1 MLEGQA
7 AWGRHPV
14 PATGVLIAVVDDDES
29 VRRATRRLLRA
40 AGFEA
45 ETYAS
50 GTEFLEAI
58 KHSRPSCIIVD
69 LHMPGMS
76 GLEVQSRLAVG
87 GFEIP
92 VLFITAY
99 DDPGARDRALQAG
112 AVSYLRKP
120 FTEEAL
126 LQAIDSA
133 ISGPSGARCIA

>member
-1 MLEGQA
+1 
-7 AWGRHPV
+7 
-14 PATGVLIAVVDDDES
+14 
-29 VRRATRRLLRA
+29 LLRA

-58 KHSRPSCIIVD
+58 NHSKPSCIIVD

-76 GLEVQSRLAVG
+76 GLEVQSRLAVS

-112 AVSYLRKP
+112 ASSYLRKP

-126 LQAIDSA
+126 LQAIESA
-133 ISGPSGARCIA
+133 ISGASGERCSA

>member
-1 MLEGQA
+1 MS
-7 AWGRHPV
+7 
-14 PATGVLIAVVDDDES
+14 ATGVLIAVVDDDES
-29 VRRATRRLLRA
+29 VRRATRRLLRT

-58 KHSRPSCIIVD
+58 KHSRPSCVIVD

-76 GLEVQSRLAVG
+76 GLEVQSRLAVS

-112 AVSYLRKP
+112 AVNYLRKP

-126 LQAIDSA
+126 LQAIESA
-133 ISGPSGARCIA
+133 ISGTSGDRCSA

>member
-1 MLEGQA
+1 MS
-7 AWGRHPV
+7 
-14 PATGVLIAVVDDDES
+14 ATGVLIAVVDDDES

-58 KHSRPSCIIVD
+58 KHSRPRCVIVD

-76 GLEVQSRLAVG
+76 GLEVQSRLAVS

-112 AVSYLRKP
+112 AACYLRKP

-126 LQAIDSA
+126 LQAIESA
-133 ISGPSGARCIA
+133 ISGASGERCSA

>member
-1 MLEGQA
+1 ML
-7 AWGRHPV
+7 
-14 PATGVLIAVVDDDES
+14 ATGVLIAVVDDDES

-58 KHSRPSCIIVD
+58 KHSRPSCVIVD

-76 GLEVQSRLAVG
+76 GLEVQSRLAVS

-133 ISGPSGARCIA
+133 ISGASGERCSA

>member
-1 MLEGQA
+1 M
-7 AWGRHPV
+7 

-76 GLEVQSRLAVG
+76 GLEVQSRLAVS

-133 ISGPSGARCIA
+133 ISGPSGERCSA

>member
-1 MLEGQA
+1 M
-7 AWGRHPV
+7 

-58 KHSRPSCIIVD
+58 KHSKPSCVIVD

-76 GLEVQSRLAVG
+76 GLEVQSRLAVS

-133 ISGPSGARCIA
+133 ISGASGERCSA